1 MKRIVTLFLI
11 CSLSVVGA
19 MAVAVALE
27 PSKLKESENEPAP
40 AAASIGTFM
49 RLKLS
54 HSQQVLEGIAM
65 EDFEQI
71 AKHAQSM
78 RLLSE
83 DEKWMVFQTPEYR
96 QHSQEF
102 QQICRKLQT
111 AAEAKNLDGA
121 ALAYVQMTM
130 SCVNCH
136 KYTRGIRMA
145 SLR

>member
-1 MKRIVTLFLI
+1 MRCILALI
-11 CSLSVVGA
+11 
-19 MAVAVALE
+19 AVCALAAGGTVALTSE
-27 PSKLKESENEPAP
+27 PVKDKEPAT
-40 AAASIGTFM
+40 ANISTFM

-54 HSQQVLEGIAM
+54 HSQQVLEGIAL

-71 AKHAQSM
+71 AKHSQSM

-96 QHSQEF
+96 QHSLEF

-111 AAEAKNLDGA
+111 SAEAKNLDGV

>member
-1 MKRIVTLFLI
+1 MRRILAQ
-11 CSLSVVGA
+11 VVVCAAAAFGVY
-19 MAVAVALE
+19 AVAAE
-27 PSKLKESENEPAP
+27 PVKEEPAT
-40 AAASIGTFM
+40 ANISTFM

-96 QHSQEF
+96 QHSLEF

-111 AAEAKNLDGA
+111 SADAKNLDGA
-121 ALAYVQMTM
+121 ALAYVQLTM

-145 SLR
+145 SLPLGGAGALGR

>member
-1 MKRIVTLFLI
+1 MRRILTLI
-11 CSLSVVGA
+11 VVCA
-19 MAVAVALE
+19 LAVGGAVALTAE
-27 PSKLKESENEPAP
+27 PVKDKEPA
-40 AAASIGTFM
+40 ATNIGTFM

-54 HSQQVLEGIAM
+54 HSQQVLEGIAL

-111 AAEAKNLDGA
+111 SAEARNLDGA

-145 SLR
+145 SLQ